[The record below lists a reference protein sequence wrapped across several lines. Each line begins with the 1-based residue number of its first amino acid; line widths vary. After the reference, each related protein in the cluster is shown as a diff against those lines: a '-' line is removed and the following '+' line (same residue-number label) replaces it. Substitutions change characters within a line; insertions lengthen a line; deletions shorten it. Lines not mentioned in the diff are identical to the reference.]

1 MMILIALVDRRHV
14 GRKTTNRCTNSH
26 HGIVHI
32 CTYLHRV
39 YTTITRIRDP
49 CANSSVEYEDGK
61 LLALSLT
68 PRGLSGTM
76 LNLVPGWT
84 NYPVKLDEV
93 LDIWLA
99 TGELAPVPSA
109 TISIALTRNDTL
121 CQVSFS
127 IDSITLIAKYLYET
141 EGSIDDKKIVE
152 TYINDP
158 LAGFRYYPR
167 LVVTVT
173 EDYLECRKVEE
184 NQGS

>member
-1 MMILIALVDRRHV
+1 MSGGKLLTAVPIAIMALSTFALIYTAFTPLLPEFVIHV
-14 GRKTTNRCTNSH
+14 
-26 HGIVHI
+26 
-32 CTYLHRV
+32 
-39 YTTITRIRDP
+39 RI
-49 CANSSVEYEDGK
+49 SSVEYEDGK

-76 LNLVPGWT
+76 LNLVPGWA